1 MTASSGEIWTGRG
14 NVRLTGPSEF
24 VPLHLLPVVET
35 TSAMLIRNARLRLT
49 APTQTFP
56 L

>member
-1 MTASSGEIWTGRG
+1 
-14 NVRLTGPSEF
+14 
-24 VPLHLLPVVET
+24 VPLHRLPVVET

-49 APTQTFP
+49 APTQTYP